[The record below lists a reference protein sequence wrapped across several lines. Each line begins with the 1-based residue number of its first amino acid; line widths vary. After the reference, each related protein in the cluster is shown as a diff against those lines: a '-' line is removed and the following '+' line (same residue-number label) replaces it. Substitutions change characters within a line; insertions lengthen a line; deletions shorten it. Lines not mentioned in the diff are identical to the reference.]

1 MQLSSPLETIVHKGI
16 YLHHA
21 APPGGKVILEGLC
34 CVRQAASAKGI
45 NLFYSGGCSPTL
57 IGDVT
62 SDTIQCLTESLDWNM
77 EWNGGME
84 NGECTGAA

>member
-62 SDTIQCLTESLDWNM
+62 SDTIQCLTESLD
-77 EWNGGME
+77 
-84 NGECTGAA
+84 